1 MGANRGYDAAGGDEK
16 TRRHHGWARL
26 EQTGL
31 LVKWYEVGR
40 VKKNQGSGPWWLMS
54 IFPVRMRLR
63 QKDCQKFQASLATW

>member
-31 LVKWYEVGR
+31 LVKWAESRRTREVGHG
-40 VKKNQGSGPWWLMS
+40 GSYLYS
-54 IFPVRMRLR
+54 QYV
-63 QKDCQKFQASLATW
+63 